1 MGAYKK
7 VIRRCAELQE
17 KEETEWESLIFE
29 NTMPVKAW
37 ELIKAGFSVKG
48 IRIKQY
54 LYKKNYIDG
63 VLLGVF
69 RK

>member
-1 MGAYKK
+1 MPIK
-7 VIRRCAELQE
+7 V
-17 KEETEWESLIFE
+17 
-29 NTMPVKAW
+29 W
-37 ELIKAGFSVKG
+37 ELIKAGFSVEG

-54 LYKKNYIDG
+54 LYKKNYIEG